1 MNKEYLINQVER
13 FCQQYKREPSEV
25 YKELGALY
33 QSYYGINICL
43 EAENTGCYDIC
54 TYLENK
60 GEGFIDRYIILL
72 NILKRTI
79 DN

>member
-1 MNKEYLINQVER
+1 MWGVLWKKKIWK
-13 FCQQYKREPSEV
+13 FC
-25 YKELGALY
+25 
-33 QSYYGINICL
+33 INICL

-72 NILKRTI
+72 NVLKRTI
-79 DN
+79 EN